1 MLSDLFGR
9 LHVINEFS
17 EKVIGS
23 FDWNMAG
30 GSTNRGNYNNLKKF
44 RASSG
49 KFSSSKS
56 FLLYFEWL
64 VNS

>member
-1 MLSDLFGR
+1 MLSDLFGE

-30 GSTNRGNYNNLKKF
+30 GSTNRRNYNNLKKV
-44 RASSG
+44 RVSSG
-49 KFSSSKS
+49 KFSSFKS
-56 FLLYFEWL
+56 FFFYFK
-64 VNS
+64 